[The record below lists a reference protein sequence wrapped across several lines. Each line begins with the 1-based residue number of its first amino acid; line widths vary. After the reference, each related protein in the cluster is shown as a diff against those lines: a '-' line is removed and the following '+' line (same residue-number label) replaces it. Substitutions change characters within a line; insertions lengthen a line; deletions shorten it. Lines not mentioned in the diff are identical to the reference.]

1 VNGYRLV
8 LKRSAEK
15 ELLALGDKIS
25 LRVAEAINTL
35 IENPFPH
42 GAIKLTDRYGYRVR
56 VGDYRILYE
65 VDTKAQ
71 IIEVTAIRHRRDA
84 YD

>member
-1 VNGYRLV
+1 MNGYRLV

-15 ELLALGDKIS
+15 ELLALDDKIS
-25 LRVAEAINTL
+25 LRLAEAINAL

-42 GAIKLTDRYGYRVR
+42 GAIKLTDRSGHRVR
-56 VGDYRILYE
+56 VGDYRIIYE
-65 VDTKAQ
+65 VDTKVQ
-71 IIEVTAIRHRRDA
+71 KIEVTAIRHRRDA